1 MSPDHVDV
9 TSEYIRGAVRGGH
22 RHHGLGLGVF
32 EGRLPL
38 EAEADRHGEVGLL
51 RLVLLDQ
58 SGHEICQDQS
68 ENSIAYLNSGGIV
81 MEWLPL

>member
-9 TSEYIRGAVRGGH
+9 TSEHIRGAVRGGH
-22 RHHGLGLGVF
+22 RHHGLGLGVL
-32 EGRLPL
+32 ERRLPL

-58 SGHEICQDQS
+58 SEV
-68 ENSIAYLNSGGIV
+68 SIQV
-81 MEWLPL
+81 T